1 MARISSY
8 TFSSLLVFFTL
19 VAISSAQLSSTFYS
33 SSCPNALSTIKSAV
47 NAAINKEKR
56 MAASLLRLHF
66 HDCFHCLQGC
76 DGSVLLDDNSTFTG
90 EKTAGPNLNSIRGFD
105 VIDNIKTQV
114 ESVCNQTVSCADI
127 LAVAARDSVVALGG
141 PSYQVQL
148 GRRDA
153 RTASQA
159 AANNS
164 IPAPTFN
171 FSRLVSNFASQ
182 GLTMQDLVLLSGAH
196 TLGFARCTTFRDR
209 LYNESCTLDTSL
221 ASSLKSICPL
231 QSGNGDN
238 NLSPLDGTPA
248 KFDTVYYDRLLQRK
262 GLLHSDQQLYKG
274 DGSGSD
280 GFVKFYS
287 KHTGAFWEDFGGAML
302 RMGALRPLTG
312 SNGEIRM
319 DCRKV
324 N

>member
-1 MARISSY
+1 MASLSFLLTY
-8 TFSSLLVFFTL
+8 LLVL
-19 VAISSAQLSSTFYS
+19 VASSGTLAKAQLDPYFYDKV
-33 SSCPNALSTIKSAV
+33 CPQALPTIKSIIDDTIKQEA
-47 NAAINKEKR
+47 R
-56 MAASLLRLHF
+56 MGASLLRLHF
-66 HDCFHCLQGC
+66 HDCFVNGC
-76 DGSVLLDDNSTFTG
+76 DGSILLDDTPTIIG
-90 EKTAGPNLNSIRGFD
+90 EKNAAPNKNSVRGFE
-105 VIDNIKTQV
+105 VIDRIKSAV
-114 ESVCNQTVSCADI
+114 NSVCQGNIVSCADI
-127 LAVAARDSVVALGG
+127 VAVAARDSVVALGG

-164 IPAPTFN
+164 IPAPNSN
-171 FSRLVSNFASQ
+171 FSRLVSNFASH

-196 TLGFARCTTFRDR
+196 TLGFARCTSFRDR
-209 LYNESCTLDTSL
+209 LYNESCTLDASL

-231 QSGNGDN
+231 QNGNGDD

-262 GLLHSDQQLYKG
+262 GLLHSDQQLYRG